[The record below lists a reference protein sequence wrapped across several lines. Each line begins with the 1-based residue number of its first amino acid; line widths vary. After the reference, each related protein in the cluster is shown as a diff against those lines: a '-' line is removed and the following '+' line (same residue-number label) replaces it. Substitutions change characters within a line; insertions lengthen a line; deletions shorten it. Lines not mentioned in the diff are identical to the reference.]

1 MELHQA
7 MRTTF
12 AAREFTD
19 DPLPDP
25 VLYRIL
31 DHARFAPSGGNRQGW
46 RVIVVRD
53 AEVRRRLRDLVLPVM
68 RRYLAQVRAGES
80 PYNSVVPSRVTDGAA
95 AALELPPQAFD
106 VIVRAPVLLVIGV
119 DLRVVA
125 SFDAGLGRVGVISGA
140 SIYPFAWNVLLAAR
154 AEGYG
159 GALTTYLAPAER
171 EVQRLLGL
179 PEHVAVAAALPLGR
193 PRQQLT
199 RLRRNP
205 VESFARL
212 ERFDGPELRPGSGLP

>member
-1 MELHQA
+1 MELYQV
-7 MRTTF
+7 MRTAF

-19 DPLPDP
+19 EPLPDA
-25 VLYRIL
+25 VLHRIL

-53 AEVRRRLRDLVLPVM
+53 AEVRERLRELVIPVM

-80 PYNSVVPSRVTDGAA
+80 PYNTIAGSSVDA
-95 AALELPPQAFD
+95 AALAAVELPPQAFD
-106 VIVRAPVLLVIGV
+106 VMLRAPVLLVIGV
-119 DLRVVA
+119 DLGVVA
-125 SFDAGLGRVGVISGA
+125 SFDAGLARVGVISGA
-140 SIYPFAWNVLLAAR
+140 SIYPFAWNILLAAR

-171 EVQRLLGL
+171 EVQALLGL
-179 PEHVAVAAALPLGR
+179 PEHVAIAAALPLGR
-193 PRQQLT
+193 PRRQLT

-205 VESFARL
+205 VESFAHL
-212 ERFDGPELRPGSGLP
+212 ERWDGPALRP